1 MLVSLNIVV
10 FIRNFISMKDN
21 LHPDV
26 TEIMLFEKFAS
37 IGPVLSI
44 RVFRDIITRR
54 SLGYA
59 QVKFYLPADGMLVY

>member
-1 MLVSLNIVV
+1 
-10 FIRNFISMKDN
+10 MKDN

-26 TEIMLFEKFAS
+26 NEAMLFDKFTTV
-37 IGPVLSI
+37 GPVSSI

-59 QVKFYLPADGMLVY
+59 EVNFQQAAD

>member
-1 MLVSLNIVV
+1 
-10 FIRNFISMKDN
+10 MKDN

-26 TEIMLFEKFAS
+26 TEVVLFEKFAS

-44 RVFRDIITRR
+44 RVFRDMITRR

-59 QVKFYLPADGMLVY
+59 EVKFQLPADGMSVY

>member
-1 MLVSLNIVV
+1 
-10 FIRNFISMKDN
+10 MKDN

-26 TEIMLFEKFAS
+26 TEVMLFEKFAS

-44 RVFRDIITRR
+44 RVFRDMITRR

-59 QVKFYLPADGMLVY
+59 EVKFQLPADGMSVY